1 MNLSLIAYLVLGAVF
16 GTALGFSGKHPSEK
30 WSLPA
35 NWRRGAFIGAS
46 IGLVLFLLLGSGIS
60 SAAMDSSTANVKSI
74 GQDEF
79 EAQVINSPQPV
90 LVDFYAT
97 WCGPC
102 QALSPRVDK
111 VAGEFAGKIKFV
123 KVNVDKSPAL
133 AQRFGIDGIPSLLLF
148 KGGKVADTIVG
159 LQSEAELKAYLEP

>member
-1 MNLSLIAYLVLGAVF
+1 MGGVFGVVWGFRGKRTSGTWSPRANWQRGAVF
-16 GTALGFSGKHPSEK
+16 GA
-30 WSLPA
+30 A
-35 NWRRGAFIGAS
+35 
-46 IGLVLFLLLGSGIS
+46 IGLAFFLVLGRGIS
-60 SAAMDSSTANVKSI
+60 SAAMDSSTVNVKRI

-79 EAQVINSPQPV
+79 EAEVINSPQPV

-133 AQRFGIDGIPSLLLF
+133 AQRFGIEGIPALLLF
-148 KGGKVADTIVG
+148 KGGKVADTMVG
-159 LQSEAELKAYLEP
+159 LQSEAELIAHLQP